1 MYSERFWK
9 KNWDEDIHD
18 LDPKKWEKTFVEA
31 ISPTFK
37 DFSDHIALSYFGVE
51 ITFGELDEY
60 SNQFANMLIQNGF
73 EPGDII
79 GINLPNIPECVI
91 AYIGTLRA
99 GCVASGVSPLLSDV
113 QMEYQLR
120 NLGEGGKKVGLITLD
135 VIHSQRV
142 VKIAKKLSQLKLI
155 ITTNI
160 GQFLPTIK
168 RIFGKLLKKIPSAKV
183 KPLSYVKMIDF
194 KDILEEYSTKS
205 PEVRIT
211 PEDTALIL
219 FTGGTTGRPKGVVLT
234 HKNVVCDV
242 VIVSNWLGWERGGGF
257 AVSGFPFFH
266 MGGLYFLEHCL
277 YLAWGQSLIPNP
289 RDVDYIVKQ
298 IKAYKPQALVNVPAL
313 FQLLFKNSEFRK
325 LDHSNIVGCISAASP
340 FPKKSQ
346 EELESVVG
354 KGKLIECY
362 GCTETTALTTMNP
375 SKGLKKLG
383 TVGFPMTN
391 IEFKLI
397 DYVTGELVPLEEPG
411 EICIKGDMVMKE
423 YNHSPEETKK
433 AIDSDGFMHTG
444 DVGIMDEDGYI
455 KIVDRTKD
463 MIIVGGFKVYSNKV
477 EDLLVKH
484 PAIDT
489 IALIGIDNPERSGS
503 EIVKAIIQV
512 DSSYEYENEE
522 SLKDEITE
530 YTKSKCAPYEVPKRI
545 ELVKELPFT
554 LVGKIDKKA
563 LREKYKKKEK

>member
-18 LDPKKWEKTFVEA
+18 LDPKKWETTFVDA

-51 ITFGELDEY
+51 ITFGQLDEY
-60 SNQFANMLIQNGF
+60 SNQFANMLIKNGF

-91 AYIGTLRA
+91 AYIGTSRA
-99 GCVASGVSPLLSDV
+99 GCAASGISPLLSDV

-120 NLGEGGKKVGLITLD
+120 NLGEGGKKVGLVTLD
-135 VIHSQRV
+135 VIHSQKV
-142 VKIAKKLSQLKLI
+142 IKIAKKLSQLKLI

-183 KPLSYVKMIDF
+183 KPLSYVKMIEF
-194 KDILEEYSTKS
+194 KDILEEYSTES

-211 PEDTALIL
+211 PEDIALIL

-242 VIVSNWLGWERGGGF
+242 VIVSNWLGWERGKGF

-277 YLAWGQSLIPNP
+277 YLGWGQSLIPNP

-313 FQLLFKNSEFRK
+313 FQLLLKNSEFRK
-325 LDHSNIVGCISAASP
+325 LDHSNIIGCISAASP
-340 FPKKSQ
+340 FPKTSQ

-354 KGKLIECY
+354 EGKLIECY

-375 SKGLKKLG
+375 SKSLKKLG
-383 TVGFPMTN
+383 TVGLPMTN
-391 IEFKLI
+391 IGFKLI
-397 DYVTGELVPLEEPG
+397 DYVTGELVPLGEPG

-423 YNHSPEETKK
+423 YNHSSEETKK

-444 DVGIMDEDGYI
+444 DVGIMDEDGYVR
-455 KIVDRTKD
+455 IVDRTKD

-484 PAIDT
+484 PAIDM
-489 IALIGIDNPERSGS
+489 IALIGIDNPERPGS

-512 DSSYEYENEE
+512 DPSYDYNNEE

-530 YTKSKCAPYEVPKRI
+530 YAKSTCAPYEVPKI
-545 ELVKELPFT
+545 IQFVQELTLT
-554 LVGKIDKKA
+554 LVGKIDKKT
-563 LREKYKKKEK
+563 LRAKQKNKE

>member
-18 LDPKKWEKTFVEA
+18 LDPQKWESTFVDA

-37 DFSDHIALSYFGVE
+37 DFPENLALSFFGVE

-60 SNQFANMLIQNGF
+60 SNQFANMLIKNGF

-91 AYIGTLRA
+91 SYIGTWRA
-99 GCVASGVSPLLSDV
+99 GCVASGVSPLLSEV

-120 NLGEGGKKVGLITLD
+120 NLGEGGKKVGLVTLD
-135 VIHSQRV
+135 VIHDQRV
-142 VKIAKKLSQLKLI
+142 IKIAKKLSQLKLI

-160 GQFLPTIK
+160 GQFLPAIK
-168 RIFGKLLKKIPSAKV
+168 RTLGKLLKKIPSAKI

-194 KDILEEYSTKS
+194 KDILEEYSTKN
-205 PEVRIT
+205 PEVRIM
-211 PEDTALIL
+211 PEDKALIL

-242 VIVSNWLGWERGGGF
+242 VVVSNWLGWERGKGF

-277 YLAWGQSLIPNP
+277 YLAWGQCLIPNP

-313 FQLLFKNSEFRK
+313 FQLLLKNSEFRA
-325 LDHSNIVGCISAASP
+325 LDHSNITGCISAASP
-340 FPKKSQ
+340 FPKISQ

-383 TVGFPMTN
+383 TVGLPMTN
-391 IEFKLI
+391 IGFKLI
-397 DYVTGELVPLEEPG
+397 DNVTGELVPLGEPG

-423 YNHSPEETKK
+423 YNFSPEETKK

-444 DVGIMDEDGYI
+444 DVGIMDEDGYVR
-455 KIVDRTKD
+455 IVDRTKD

-484 PAIDT
+484 PAIEM
-489 IALIGIDNPERSGS
+489 IALIGIENPERPGS
-503 EIVKAIIQV
+503 EFVKAIIKV
-512 DSSYEYENEE
+512 DPSYEYKNEE

-530 YTKSKCAPYEVPKRI
+530 YAKSTCAPFEVPKI
-545 ELVKELPFT
+545 IQFVPELPLT

-563 LREKYKKKEK
+563 LRENYKE